1 MSHLKVI
8 DFPGADVRD
17 ASAQLRA
24 LADQIDRGEYGDA
37 HNVAWVMDCG
47 DSRIEF
53 GMMGQSE
60 SFGAN
65 FVLLLNLALHKIM
78 ADLTSR

>member
-8 DFPGADVRD
+8 EFPGADVRD
-17 ASAQLRA
+17 VSAQLRA
-24 LADQIDRGEYGDA
+24 LADGIDRGEYGDA

-53 GMMGQSE
+53 GMCGQSE

-65 FVLLLNLALHKIM
+65 FVLLLNLALHKFM
-78 ADLTSR
+78 ADLNSR

>member
-8 DFPGADVRD
+8 EFPGADVRQV
-17 ASAQLRA
+17 SAQLRA

>member
-1 MSHLKVI
+1 MSNLKVVQ
-8 DFPGADVRD
+8 FPGADVRD
-17 ASAQLRA
+17 VAAQLRA
-24 LADQIDRGEYGDA
+24 LADAVEKGEMGDA
-37 HNVAWVMDCG
+37 HNIAWVMDCG
-47 DSRIEF
+47 DSRLEF

-65 FVLLLNLALHKIM
+65 FVLLLNMALHRFM